1 MNDNRRE
8 NKINILL
15 LFKYFFIFLT
25 RGTDNNLLFNLILLA
40 YIFWQKV
47 NNFFYFRR
55 ILEA

>member
-40 YIFWQKV
+40 YIFWQKI
-47 NNFFYFRR
+47 NHFS
-55 ILEA
+55 ILGGY